1 MAERWCY
8 LDATHPF
15 GQWQKRKRESPA
27 TGCACTRQRRAL
39 TCVSPRKE
47 ALRYCTGSAL
57 ARTPSAEVQRRVLT
71 WRGDVTADAYRIDNH
86 SAREQ
91 GIKLRL

>member
-15 GQWQKRKRESPA
+15 GQWQKRKREAPA

-47 ALRYCTGSAL
+47 ALSSAL
-57 ARTPSAEVQRRVLT
+57 ARTPSAEGRHACLQALWRVLV
-71 WRGDVTADAYRIDNH
+71 RRNH
-86 SAREQ
+86 A
-91 GIKLRL
+91 